1 MIMITRTMVV
11 ATAGLLLVGATKA
24 HADVVSDWDTVML
37 NTISGQNPVAQS
49 RYGAITQL
57 AVFEAVNAVTG
68 DYRPYLG
75 TVGAV
80 PGASAE
86 AAAVAASYRVLV
98 TYFPASLNTLNAARV
113 TSLGSIPDGW
123 AKDAGIAVGEAA
135 ANAMISLRAND
146 GSSPPEFYA
155 PPSSDPG
162 QWQLT
167 PSCPAAGGTLLQWR
181 NVVPF
186 GLKRADQFRS
196 EPPPALTSHR
206 FARDFNEIKTV
217 GALNSTE
224 RPQDRSDVARLY
236 AANTA
241 TAVWN
246 NATTQILAAR
256 HASTSEAARAFA
268 LVNMAV
274 SDGAVAVFDTKYHY
288 VFWRPETAIHFADSD
303 DNPLT
308 AADPSWKPFI
318 TTPCFPSYP
327 SAHGTL
333 SHAARAVLD
342 RLYGDRHAVT
352 ISNLALGISLNYHT
366 LREITE
372 DIADARI
379 YGGIHYRFDQEEA
392 AEQGREVGDYIYR
405 HDLRLIKAHEPD
417 RDCDESDQ
425 D

>member
-1 MIMITRTMVV
+1 M
-11 ATAGLLLVGATKA
+11 AGLLLVGAATA
-24 HADVVSDWDTVML
+24 RADVVSDWDTVML
-37 NTISGQNPVAQS
+37 NTISSQNPVAQS

-68 DYRPYLG
+68 DFRPYLG
-75 TVGAV
+75 TVGAS

-86 AAAVAASYRVLV
+86 AAAVAASYRVLA
-98 TYFPASLNTLNAARV
+98 TYFPASLSTLDAARIS
-113 TSLGSIPDGW
+113 SLGSIPDGW

-135 ANAMISLRAND
+135 ANAMISQRTGD

-181 NVVPF
+181 NVTPF
-186 GLKRADQFRS
+186 GIKRADQFRS
-196 EPPPALTSHR
+196 EPPPALTSRR
-206 FARDFNEIKTV
+206 FTRDFNEIKTV

-224 RPQDRSDVARLY
+224 RPEDRSDVARLY
-236 AANTA
+236 AANSA

-246 NATTQILAAR
+246 TATTQILAAR
-256 HASTSEAARAFA
+256 HASISGAAHALA

-288 VFWRPETAIHFADSD
+288 AFWRPETAIHSADSD
-303 DNPLT
+303 GNPLT
-308 AADPSWKPFI
+308 AADPTWKPFI

-333 SHAARAVLD
+333 SNAARTVLD

-352 ISNLALGISLNYHT
+352 ISNLALGISLNYHS
-366 LREITE
+366 LREIAE
-372 DIADARI
+372 DISDARI

-392 AEQGREVGDYIYR
+392 AEQGRELGDYIYR
-405 HDLRLIKAHEPD
+405 HDLRRIRAHEFD
-417 RDCDESDQ
+417 RDSDESDS